1 MFDRLIAYA
10 LDYGQG
16 DVLKGL
22 AYIRDNLEDFDEDVQ
37 TKFRMFMRMGAKM
50 FEPVDE
56 CV

>member
-1 MFDRLIAYA
+1 MFDRLIAHA

-22 AYIRDNLEDFDEDVQ
+22 GYIRDNLEDFDEDVQ
-37 TKFRMFMRMGAKM
+37 TKFRTFMRMGAKM

>member
-37 TKFRMFMRMGAKM
+37 TKFRTFMRMGAKM